1 MWFLKLKV
9 KGIRKMK
16 ILLAVFIFS
25 ACLVMLSIAT
35 FVVLRVFVEVK
46 NEIETIIIENQIR
59 KNKNNRNK
67 SAELN
72 KSLY

>member
-1 MWFLKLKV
+1 
-9 KGIRKMK
+9 MK

-46 NEIETIIIENQIR
+46 DEIETMMVENQIR
-59 KNKNNRNK
+59 KNRNDRNK
-67 SAELN
+67 SAG
-72 KSLY
+72 